1 MNFIDLTVMNKFTEE
16 MNKGFQEIV
25 AEELELPEHASKAD
39 RVLQCGDCNSIEI
52 HNPKFFSLPGQ
63 TCKKGCGFGFSSEDL
78 VPLPIKCRNCG
89 NQKGFDFPDDSGV
102 EAAELANHEMYASA
116 KASMVKEIDIQNDN
130 DNTEI
135 LSELESEIAEAT
147 QLAENSPKVKGG
159 VVQQVFT
166 IEPREGFESSGFVEN
181 DAFHKG
187 NIHETCY
194 AHLVNPGNTPH
205 MQPKLNINDLV
216 DIKKSV
222 SKGMI
227 NLWGIKTYGNR
238 KTYKDCIAEIGFS
251 PESGHRGSRKLS
263 DQKIDRLLDNIT
275 FAQRKRMRLIEEL
288 EVETESWIQEKWK
301 ALKLYEE
308 IDEQQEIIDRNKAII
323 KTGNASCGYQSPMY
337 DVKINTYDPVD
348 LVKLQM
354 ELDIPWN
361 EEPIDTY
368 KLFKTQKNKA
378 RTKKAAKTRAANK
391 LKRAESQ

>member
-1 MNFIDLTVMNKFTEE
+1 MNFIDLTVMNKLTKE
-16 MNKGFQEIV
+16 MNNGFQELIV
-25 AEELELPEHASKAD
+25 DTSKAD
-39 RVLQCGDCNSIEI
+39 RVLQCRDCNSVEI
-52 HNPKFFSLPGQ
+52 HNPKFFSLHGE

-102 EAAELANHEMYASA
+102 EEAELANHEMYAKA
-116 KASMVKEIDIQNDN
+116 KASMLEEN
-130 DNTEI
+130 
-135 LSELESEIAEAT
+135 LSEDYIHVLSDIESEIAEAT
-147 QLAENSPKVKGG
+147 QLAENSPEVKGE

-166 IEPREGFESSGFVEN
+166 IEPREGFESSGFIEN

-205 MQPKLNINDLV
+205 MQ
-216 DIKKSV
+216 KKIPIEQLLAIRKSTAQA
-222 SKGMI
+222 MI
-227 NLWGIKTYGNR
+227 NIWEPKTYGDREIN
-238 KTYKDCIAEIGFS
+238 AECKSKMGFS
-251 PESGHRGSRKLS
+251 IECLNEGDRKLS
-263 DQKIDRLLDNIT
+263 DQKVKRLLT
-275 FAQRKRMRLIEEL
+275 SVYFARKNIEEL
-288 EVETESWIQEKWK
+288 LAKDSKLTMDEKKLLDDSEETVGR
-301 ALKLYEE
+301 
-308 IDEQQEIIDRNKAII
+308 IIAVL
-323 KTGNASCGYQSPMY
+323 KTGDNTIGQQSPMY

-361 EEPIDTY
+361 EEPMDTY

-378 RTKKAAKTRAANK
+378 RARKAAKTRAANK

>member
-1 MNFIDLTVMNKFTEE
+1 MNFIDLTVMNKLTKE
-16 MNKGFQEIV
+16 MNNGFQELIV
-25 AEELELPEHASKAD
+25 DTSKAD
-39 RVLQCGDCNSIEI
+39 RVLQCRDCNSVEI
-52 HNPKFFSLPGQ
+52 HNPKFFSLHGE

-102 EAAELANHEMYASA
+102 EAAELANHEMYAKA
-116 KASMVKEIDIQNDN
+116 KASMLEEN
-130 DNTEI
+130 
-135 LSELESEIAEAT
+135 LSEDYIHVLSDIESEIAEAT
-147 QLAENSPKVKGG
+147 QLAENSPEVKGE

-166 IEPREGFESSGFVEN
+166 IEPREGFESSGFIEN

-205 MQPKLNINDLV
+205 MQ
-216 DIKKSV
+216 KKIPIEQLLAIRKSTAQA
-222 SKGMI
+222 MI
-227 NLWGIKTYGNR
+227 NIWEQKTYGDREIN
-238 KTYKDCIAEIGFS
+238 AECKSKMGFS
-251 PESGHRGSRKLS
+251 IECLNEGDRKLS
-263 DQKIDRLLDNIT
+263 DQKVKRLLT
-275 FAQRKRMRLIEEL
+275 SVYFARKNIEEL
-288 EVETESWIQEKWK
+288 LAKDSKLTMDEKKLLDDSEETVGR
-301 ALKLYEE
+301 
-308 IDEQQEIIDRNKAII
+308 IIAVL
-323 KTGNASCGYQSPMY
+323 KTGDNTIGQQSPMY

-361 EEPIDTY
+361 EEPMDTY

-378 RTKKAAKTRAANK
+378 RARKAAKTRAANK

>member
-1 MNFIDLTVMNKFTEE
+1 MNFIDLTVMNKLTKE
-16 MNKGFQEIV
+16 MNNGFQELIV
-25 AEELELPEHASKAD
+25 DTSKAD
-39 RVLQCGDCNSIEI
+39 RVLQCRDCNSVEI
-52 HNPKFFSLPGQ
+52 HNPKFFSLHGQ

-130 DNTEI
+130 DNTEL

-147 QLAENSPKVKGG
+147 QLAENNPEVKGK

-166 IEPREGFESSGFVEN
+166 IEPREGFESSGFIEN

-194 AHLVNPGNTPH
+194 APLVNPGNTPH
-205 MQPKLNINDLV
+205 MQKKLNINDLV
-216 DIKKSV
+216 KIRESV

-227 NLWGIKTYGNR
+227 NLWEIRTYGNR
-238 KTYKDCIAEIGFS
+238 KTYNDCIAEIGFS

-275 FAQRKRMRLIEEL
+275 FAQRERITLIN
-288 EVETESWIQEKWK
+288 
-301 ALKLYEE
+301 ALQDSYNSDKIMKK
-308 IDEQQEIIDRNKAII
+308 IDEKQEIIDRNKAII
-323 KTGNASCGYQSPMY
+323 KTGNASCGHQSPMY
-337 DVKINTYDPVD
+337 DVKVNTYDPVD
-348 LVKLQM
+348 LNKLQL

-361 EEPIDTY
+361 EEPMDTY

-378 RTKKAAKTRAANK
+378 RARKAAKTRAANK

>member
-1 MNFIDLTVMNKFTEE
+1 MNFINLTVMNKLTKE
-16 MNKGFQEIV
+16 MNNGFQELIV
-25 AEELELPEHASKAD
+25 DTSKAD
-39 RVLQCGDCNSIEI
+39 RVLQCRDCNSVEI
-52 HNPKFFSLPGQ
+52 HNPKFFSLHGE

-102 EAAELANHEMYASA
+102 EAAELANHEMYAKA
-116 KASMVKEIDIQNDN
+116 KASMLEENLSEDY
-130 DNTEI
+130 THI
-135 LSELESEIAEAT
+135 LSDIESEIAENT
-147 QLAENSPKVKGG
+147 QLAENSPEVKGE

-166 IEPREGFESSGFVEN
+166 IEPREGFESSGFIEN

-194 AHLVNPGNTPH
+194 APLVNPGNTPH
-205 MQPKLNINDLV
+205 MQKKLNINDLV
-216 DIKKSV
+216 KIRESV

-227 NLWGIKTYGNR
+227 NLWEIRTYGNR
-238 KTYKDCIAEIGFS
+238 KTYNDCIAEIGFS

-275 FAQRKRMRLIEEL
+275 FAQRERITLIN
-288 EVETESWIQEKWK
+288 
-301 ALKLYEE
+301 ALQDSYNSDKIMKK
-308 IDEQQEIIDRNKAII
+308 IDEKQEIIDRNKAII
-323 KTGNASCGYQSPMY
+323 KTGNASCGHQSPMY
-337 DVKINTYDPVD
+337 DVKVNTYDPVD
-348 LVKLQM
+348 LNKLQL

-361 EEPIDTY
+361 EEPMDTY

-378 RTKKAAKTRAANK
+378 RARKAAKTRAANK

>member
-1 MNFIDLTVMNKFTEE
+1 MNFIDLTVMNKLTKE
-16 MNKGFQEIV
+16 MNNGFQELIV
-25 AEELELPEHASKAD
+25 DTSKAD
-39 RVLQCGDCNSIEI
+39 RVLQCRDCNSVEI
-52 HNPKFFSLPGQ
+52 HNPKFFSLHGQ

-130 DNTEI
+130 DNTEL

-147 QLAENSPKVKGG
+147 QLAENNPEVKGK

-166 IEPREGFESSGFVEN
+166 IEPREGFESSGFIEN

-194 AHLVNPGNTPH
+194 APLVNPGNTPH
-205 MQPKLNINDLV
+205 MQKKLNINDLV
-216 DIKKSV
+216 KIRESV

-227 NLWGIKTYGNR
+227 NLWEIRTYGNR
-238 KTYKDCIAEIGFS
+238 KTYNDCIKEIGFS

-275 FAQRKRMRLIEEL
+275 FAQRERMALI
-288 EVETESWIQEKWK
+288 S
-301 ALKLYEE
+301 ALQDSYNSDKIMKK

-323 KTGNASCGYQSPMY
+323 KTGNASCGHQSPMY
-337 DVKINTYDPVD
+337 DVKVNTYDPVD
-348 LVKLQM
+348 LNKLQL
-354 ELDIPWN
+354 ELDIPWR
-361 EEPIDTY
+361 EPVMDIH
-368 KLFKTQKNKA
+368 KIAQRVHKNKA
-378 RTKKAAKTRAANK
+378 NT
-391 LKRAESQ
+391 KRAESQ

>member
-1 MNFIDLTVMNKFTEE
+1 MNKLTKE
-16 MNKGFQEIV
+16 MNNGFQELIV
-25 AEELELPEHASKAD
+25 DTSKAD
-39 RVLQCGDCNSIEI
+39 RVLQCRDCNSVEI
-52 HNPKFFSLPGQ
+52 HNPKFFSLHGQ

-135 LSELESEIAEAT
+135 LSELESEVAEAT
-147 QLAENSPKVKGG
+147 QLAENSPKVKGE
-159 VVQQVFT
+159 VVQQIFT
-166 IEPREGFESSGFVEN
+166 IEPREGFESSGFIEN

-194 AHLVNPGNTPH
+194 SHIVNAGNTPH
-205 MQPKLNINDLV
+205 MQKKIPIEKLLAIR
-216 DIKKSV
+216 KSTAQA
-222 SKGMI
+222 MI
-227 NLWGIKTYGNR
+227 NIWEPKTYGDR

-275 FAQRKRMRLIEEL
+275 FAQRKRMRLFEEL
-288 EVETESWIQEKWK
+288 EVEIEKSKGLNWILDKI
-301 ALKLYEE
+301 YDE
-308 IDEQQEIIDRNKAII
+308 IEEQQEIIDKNKAII
-323 KTGNASCGYQSPMY
+323 KTGNASCGHQSPMY
-337 DVKINTYDPVD
+337 DVKINTYDPVN
-348 LVKLQM
+348 LEKLQM

-361 EEPIDTY
+361 EEPMS
-368 KLFKTQKNKA
+368 LERF
-378 RTKKAAKTRAANK
+378 RA
-391 LKRAESQ
+391 

>member
-1 MNFIDLTVMNKFTEE
+1 MNFIDLTVMNKLTKE
-16 MNKGFQEIV
+16 MNNGFQELIV
-25 AEELELPEHASKAD
+25 DTSKAD
-39 RVLQCGDCNSIEI
+39 RVLQCRDCNSVEI
-52 HNPKFFSLPGQ
+52 HNPKFFSLHGE

-130 DNTEI
+130 DNTEL

-147 QLAENSPKVKGG
+147 QLAENNPEVKGK

-166 IEPREGFESSGFVEN
+166 IEPREGFESSGFIEN

-194 AHLVNPGNTPH
+194 APLVNPGNTPH
-205 MQPKLNINDLV
+205 MQKKLNINDLV
-216 DIKKSV
+216 KIRESV

-227 NLWGIKTYGNR
+227 NLWEIRTYGNR
-238 KTYKDCIAEIGFS
+238 KTYNDCIAEIGFS

-275 FAQRKRMRLIEEL
+275 FAQRERITLIN
-288 EVETESWIQEKWK
+288 
-301 ALKLYEE
+301 ALQDSYNSDKIMKK
-308 IDEQQEIIDRNKAII
+308 IDEKQEIIDRNKAII
-323 KTGNASCGYQSPMY
+323 KTGNASCGHQSPMY
-337 DVKINTYDPVD
+337 DVKVNTYDPVD
-348 LVKLQM
+348 LNKLQL

-361 EEPIDTY
+361 EEPMDTY

-378 RTKKAAKTRAANK
+378 RARKAAKTRAANK